1 MRVKGPATGRGYVE
15 RTGYSDSPGSP
26 VLYLDENPVFSA
38 LAPSSTFALRNSTFT
53 VETLN
58 LPTYEVR
65 TTERD
70 GKRVI
75 YDPVREQYVRLTP
88 EEWVRQ
94 HFVQYLIQELDVPAG
109 LVAIEAAFEY
119 QEQPRRA
126 DAIVHDRQG
135 DPLLLVECKAPRISI
150 NQDAFDQCARYNIV
164 LGAPYLVVTNGQLHY
179 ACAIDVETQSYT
191 FLDDLPPYDQLINE

>member
-1 MRVKGPATGRGYVE
+1 
-15 RTGYSDSPGSP
+15 
-26 VLYLDENPVFSA
+26 
-38 LAPSSTFALRNSTFT
+38 

-58 LPTYEVR
+58 LPTYDFQ

-75 YDPVREQYVRLTP
+75 YDPLRDRYVRLTP

-94 HFVQYLIQELDVPAG
+94 HFVQYLIQALDVPGG
-109 LVAIEAAFEY
+109 LVAIEASFQY
-119 QEQPRRA
+119 QDQPRRA

-135 DPLLLVECKAPRISI
+135 DPLLLVECKAPRVSI

-164 LGAPYLVVTNGQLHY
+164 LEAPYLVVTNGQTHY
-179 ACAIDVETQSYT
+179 ACAIDFENQTYS
-191 FLDDLPPYDQLINE
+191 FLDDLPPYPQLLSE